1 MNLDTGLSKGM
12 INTTVTCAAYDIE
25 LVLCL
30 FSTLY
35 IAWYLCE
42 MCNKLQNTIE
52 LKQGSRWVAV

>member
-1 MNLDTGLSKGM
+1 MNDKLCLSTIGLICHVVVVTNKMNLDTGLSKGM

-35 IAWYLCE
+35 IA
-42 MCNKLQNTIE
+42 
-52 LKQGSRWVAV
+52 